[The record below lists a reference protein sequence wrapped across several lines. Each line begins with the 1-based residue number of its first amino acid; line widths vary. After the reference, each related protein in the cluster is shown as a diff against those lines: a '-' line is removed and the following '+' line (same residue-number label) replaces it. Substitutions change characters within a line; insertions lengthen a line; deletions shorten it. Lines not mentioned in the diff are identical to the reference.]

1 MSIGSRGTL
10 ILVVGPSG
18 AGKDTL
24 IAGARTALK
33 DDVRFV
39 FPRRAITRPQVIGI
53 EDNETMAPGAFAA
66 AMAAGAFALAWRAHG
81 LGYGIPIT
89 IETALSQGRLVVVNV
104 SRSVIPE
111 ARQRYQPLHIVEAWA
126 PPEVLA
132 ERLADR
138 GRESDDEIEQR
149 LSRARAVEVEGPD
162 VTRIPT
168 TGAVA
173 ESLERFLVILRAL
186 AQEA

>member
-1 MSIGSRGTL
+1 MTVASSGTL

-24 IAGARTALK
+24 IAGARAALK
-33 DDVRFV
+33 GDAQFV

-53 EDNETMAPGAFAA
+53 EDSETMAPGAFAA

-89 IETALSQGRLVVVNV
+89 IETALGQGRHVVVNV

-149 LSRARAVEVEGPD
+149 LARTNAVEVEGPD

-168 TGAVA
+168 TGTVA

-186 AQEA
+186 AQEV

>member
-1 MSIGSRGTL
+1 MSINSGGTL

-24 IAGARTALK
+24 IAGARAALK
-33 DDVRFV
+33 GDPRFV

-66 AMAAGAFALAWRAHG
+66 AVATGAFALAWRAHG
-81 LGYGIPIT
+81 PGYGIPIT
-89 IETALSQGRLVVVNV
+89 IETALGQGRHVVVNV

-111 ARQRYQPLHIVEAWA
+111 ARQRYQPIHVVEAWA

-138 GRESDDEIEQR
+138 GRESDDETEQR
-149 LSRARAVEVEGPD
+149 LSRASPVEVEGPD
-162 VTRIPT
+162 VTRIRT
-168 TGAVA
+168 SGTVA
-173 ESLERFLVILRAL
+173 ESLEKFLVILRAL
-186 AQEA
+186 AQVP

>member
-1 MSIGSRGTL
+1 MTSNGTL

-24 IAGARTALK
+24 ITGARAALK
-33 DDVRFV
+33 GDQRFV
-39 FPRRAITRPQVIGI
+39 FPRRAITRPQVAGT
-53 EDNETMAPGAFAA
+53 EDSETMAPGAFAA
-66 AMAAGAFALAWRAHG
+66 AMAAGAFALAWRAHNFS
-81 LGYGIPIT
+81 YGIPIS
-89 IETALSQGRLVVVNV
+89 IEAVLRQGRHVIINV

-138 GRESDDEIEQR
+138 GRESDNEIGQR
-149 LSRARAVEVEGPD
+149 LARANAVEVEGPD

-168 TGAVA
+168 TGTVD
-173 ESLERFLVILRAL
+173 ETLERFLVILRAL
-186 AQEA
+186 AHEG

>member
-1 MSIGSRGTL
+1 MTITSSGTL

-24 IAGARTALK
+24 VAGARAALTG
-33 DDVRFV
+33 DARFV
-39 FPRRAITRPQVIGI
+39 FPRRAIARPQVIGI

-81 LGYGIPIT
+81 LGYGIPIA
-89 IETALSQGRLVVVNV
+89 IETALAQGRHVVVNV
-104 SRSVIPE
+104 SRSVISE

-138 GRESDDEIEQR
+138 GRESDDEVEQR
-149 LSRARAVEVEGPD
+149 LARTSTIEVEGPD

-168 TGAVA
+168 TGTAA

-186 AQEA
+186 AQET

>member
-1 MSIGSRGTL
+1 MTAANGTL

-24 IAGARTALK
+24 IAGARSALK
-33 DDVRFV
+33 GDARFV

-53 EDNETMAPGAFAA
+53 EDSETMAPGAFAA

-81 LGYGIPIT
+81 LSYGIPIS
-89 IETALSQGRLVVVNV
+89 IEAMLRQGRHVIVNV
-104 SRSVIPE
+104 SRSVISE
-111 ARQRYQPLHIVEAWA
+111 ARQRYQPLCIVEAWA
-126 PPEVLA
+126 PPEILA

-138 GRESDDEIEQR
+138 GRESEGEIGQR
-149 LSRARAVEVEGPD
+149 LARTSPVVEGPD
-162 VTRIPT
+162 VTRIET
-168 TGAVA
+168 TGMLD
-173 ESLERFLVILRAL
+173 ESLRRFLEILRAL

>member
-1 MSIGSRGTL
+1 MITGKGTL

-24 IAGARTALK
+24 ITGARAALK
-33 DDVRFV
+33 GDQRFV
-39 FPRRAITRPQVIGI
+39 FPRRAITRPQVAGT
-53 EDNETMAPGAFAA
+53 EDSETMAPGAFAA
-66 AMAAGAFALAWRAHG
+66 AMAAGAFAFAWRAHNFS
-81 LGYGIPIT
+81 YGIPIS
-89 IETALSQGRLVVVNV
+89 IDAVLRQGRQVVINV

-138 GRESDDEIEQR
+138 GREGDDQIEQR
-149 LSRARAVEVEGPD
+149 LARASPVEVEGPD

-168 TGAVA
+168 IGTIA

-186 AQEA
+186 AQES

>member
-1 MSIGSRGTL
+1 MAITSSGTL

-24 IAGARTALK
+24 ITGARAALK
-33 DDVRFV
+33 GDVRFV
-39 FPRRAITRPQVIGI
+39 FPRRAITRPQVIGT

-66 AMAAGAFALAWRAHG
+66 AIAAGAFALVWRAHG
-81 LGYGIPIT
+81 LSYGIPIA
-89 IETALSQGRLVVVNV
+89 IRTALGQGRHVVINV
-104 SRSVIPE
+104 SRSVISE
-111 ARQRYQPLHIVEAWA
+111 ARQRYPPLHIIEAWA

-149 LSRARAVEVEGPD
+149 LARASSVEVEGPD

-168 TGAVA
+168 TGTVA